1 MEAVIN
7 EIKNRYTE
15 QKIQAMSQDD
25 LQKEVMEEIIRRKQ
39 SENKKAARDR
49 KPTEVTS
56 KPVFEEESTG
66 TFANTIHEV
75 TQ

>member
-1 MEAVIN
+1 MKTSATSFANSKSSMKSKSIGTFKSKLAEDQMEAVIN

-39 SENKKAARDR
+39 
-49 KPTEVTS
+49 
-56 KPVFEEESTG
+56 
-66 TFANTIHEV
+66 
-75 TQ
+75 